1 MLDNIGDIER
11 QFHKFTPDHLDQ
23 RWRNREAALL
33 KQYECSRLE
42 LSAFSKTFLFTQCHK

>member
-11 QFHKFTPDHLDQ
+11 QFHKITPDPLDQ

-42 LSAFSKTFLFTQCHK
+42 PSAVSKTFSFTQCRK